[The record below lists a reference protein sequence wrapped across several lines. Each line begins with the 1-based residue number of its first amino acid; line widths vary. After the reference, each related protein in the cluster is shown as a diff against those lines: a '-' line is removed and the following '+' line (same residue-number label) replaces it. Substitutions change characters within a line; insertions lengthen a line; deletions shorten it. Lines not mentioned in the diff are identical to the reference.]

1 MLESHDPVLLASGRV
16 AGAQAIPAAK
26 GMKWTAQAPIPELVK
41 ALEQFF
47 PGVDPKAMAAA
58 ADDPAK
64 PPMVGPSFWKT
75 SQLYELCTSQ
85 HQTDRA
91 HCEGFIT
98 GVASTLQNE
107 QISRVRVCIPKGA
120 TS

>member
-1 MLESHDPVLLASGRV
+1 M
-16 AGAQAIPAAK
+16 
-26 GMKWTAQAPIPELVK
+26 
-41 ALEQFF
+41 
-47 PGVDPKAMAAA
+47 A

-64 PPMVGPSFWKT
+64 SPMIVPSFWRT

-98 GVASTLQNE
+98 GVASTLQND
-107 QISRVRVCIPKGA
+107 QISRVRVCIPKG
-120 TS
+120 TSSNAVLRCGPACEKSNLENPQIFRICKYLK